1 MNRHSRRERGQATVE
16 LALVLPVL
24 ALLVAGVIA
33 VGVVA
38 ATQVSLENAAREAA
52 RAAALEPPAARARAV
67 EAATRSLGATDH
79 VVAVEVGPEYVTVRV
94 SAEAPLTSMIPGLSA
109 RRLEADATFRREDLV
124 AP

>member
-1 MNRHSRRERGQATVE
+1 MNLRFGRERGQATVE

-24 ALLVAGVIA
+24 ALLVVGVIA
-33 VGVVA
+33 VGVVV
-38 ATQVSLENAAREAA
+38 ATQVSLENAARESA

-67 EAATRSLGATDH
+67 EVASRSLGDRDH
-79 VVAVEVGPEYVTVRV
+79 VVTVEIGPEYVTVRV

-109 RRLEADATFRREDLV
+109 RRLQADATFRREDLV